1 MQDLF
6 RALPKLL
13 KEFEDADEVREAVV
27 FAAWRNIAG
36 SSLSGHAVPFRL
48 FNKKH
53 LIIAVADKMWKRHL
67 ETLSGQMLFKIN
79 SVLGQAVVT
88 FIEFRIDEDAL
99 REERDKRRKSQLT
112 DEQLEEIALD
122 AVTPKLRHSADA
134 IKDDNLRYQFLLA
147 AGSCLARKKR
157 IQDKSQGFLAAPY
170 AEFSFDEPIANS
182 SIFVLPTMTAPA
194 ASRFSTAVALYCG

>member
-13 KEFEDADEVREAVV
+13 REFEETEEVREAVV

-36 SSLSGHAVPFRL
+36 ESLSEHTVPFRL
-48 FNKKH
+48 FNKH
-53 LIIAVADKMWKRHL
+53 LIVAVADKMWKRHL
-67 ETLSGQMLFKIN
+67 ETLSGQMIFKLN

-88 FIEFRIDEDAL
+88 FIEFRIDEKLLEA
-99 REERDKRRKSQLT
+99 ERAKHQKNQLT
-112 DEQLEEIALD
+112 DEQLEEIALNE
-122 AVTPKLRHSADA
+122 VTPQMRRSADS

-157 IQDKSQGFLAAPY
+157 MK
-170 AEFSFDEPIANS
+170 
-182 SIFVLPTMTAPA
+182 
-194 ASRFSTAVALYCG
+194 